1 MSFKKVLLVKP
12 SGKHGLSF
20 AFDII
25 PTGLE
30 YIASS
35 IEGVVDE
42 VNIIDLE
49 KEPKPIQRSL
59 ERFLDTLK
67 PDLVGISMSA
77 TDHSEGLEIAEIT
90 HKKGTATV
98 LGGYHPTAIPDEMLS
113 HPYVDFVV
121 RGEGEMTMQNLVA
134 KGDGRGVN
142 GVSYRDGDEIVHN
155 PDREPIKDLDILPF
169 PARHLRRHKYH
180 VTLRRDRE
188 HDVLTTSRGCWG
200 RCTFCCE
207 PSMSN
212 SHLRNRAPEK
222 VMDEILETVRFHEG
236 KPLSIEITDPHF
248 MGRPRYVEQL
258 CDLLAQNELDVKFI
272 AKVRPDT
279 MAKFPEIV
287 RKMIAVGIDCFEMGI
302 ESPNEKDLESTSK
315 GIEPGVH
322 LKAVENI
329 KKWGGNPGGTFVIG
343 LPDQTEEEILQFPVY
358 AKELGLTSSAYGIA
372 TPYPS
377 TKFYEELDEQGL
389 IFETDWNRFDEMHS
403 VFKVQDISS
412 SRIEDLATI
421 CMAKFWTWDIFLERE
436 RLRMMSTGAK
446 VPLATFTIDRM
457 ADLRFGAGVGLQL
470 QEGNFQ
476 THIERF
482 LEASSDPNIK
492 RYTEKMGM
500 HNVIEMSR
508 FLSLLGAQTI
518 QLTVRNNGSALT
530 SWVFKT
536 TKNKVVYVHVTNG
549 RVDEP
554 TINFEIDMA
563 DVLVHGKW
571 NVTIIEKIRTI
582 TKLLA
587 SNKGIK
593 RRYNLGRLL
602 FAAGIELFSY
612 LGTRN
617 NGKGID

>member
-30 YIASS
+30 YLASS

-49 KEPKPIQRSL
+49 MEPKPIQRTM
-59 ERFLDTLK
+59 ERFLDMLK

-77 TDHSEGLEIAEIT
+77 TDHSEGLEIAEIS
-90 HKKGTATV
+90 HKRGIPTV

-121 RGEGEMTMQNLVA
+121 RGEGEITMRNLVE

-142 GVSYRDGDEIVHN
+142 GVSYKDDDEIVHN

-188 HDVLTTSRGCWG
+188 HDVLTASRGCWG
-200 RCTFCCE
+200 RCSFCCE
-207 PSMSN
+207 PSMSK

-222 VMDEILETVRFHEG
+222 VMDEIREIVRFHEG

-302 ESPNEKDLESTSK
+302 ESPNKKDLESTSK
-315 GIEPGVH
+315 GMEPGLH

-377 TKFYEELDEQGL
+377 TKFYEDLDEQGL

-403 VFKVQDISS
+403 VFKVQDIPS

-436 RLRMMSTGAK
+436 RLRMMRTGAK
-446 VPLATFTIDRM
+446 VPLATFAIDRL
-457 ADLRFGAGVGLQL
+457 ADLRFGAGAGIQL
-470 QEGNFQ
+470 QEGNFL

-482 LEASSDPNIK
+482 LEASSDPHIK
-492 RYTEKMGM
+492 RYTEKIGM

-508 FLSLLGAQTI
+508 FLSVLGAQTI
-518 QLTVRNNGSALT
+518 QLTVRDNGSPLT

-536 TKNKVVYVHVTNG
+536 TKNKVDYVEVTEG
-549 RVDEP
+549 RVDGP
-554 TINFEIDMA
+554 TINFELEMA
-563 DVLVHGKW
+563 DVLVHGKP
-571 NVTIIEKIRTI
+571 NVTLIEKIRTI

-602 FAAGIELFSY
+602 FAAGIEFFSY

>member
-20 AFDII
+20 AFDMI
-25 PTGLE
+25 PVGLE

-35 IEGVVDE
+35 IEGVGDE

-49 KEPKPIQRSL
+49 KEPKPIQLSL
-59 ERFLDTLK
+59 ERYLDMLK

-77 TDHSEGLEIAEIT
+77 TDHSEGLEIAEIS
-90 HKKGTATV
+90 HKRGIATV

-121 RGEGEMTMQNLVA
+121 RGEGEITMRDLVA
-134 KGDGRGVN
+134 KGDGRDVKGI
-142 GVSYRDGDEIVHN
+142 SYRDGDQIVHN

-188 HDVLTTSRGCWG
+188 HDVLTASRGCWG
-200 RCTFCCE
+200 KCSFCCE
-207 PSMSN
+207 PSMSK

-222 VMDEILETVRFHEG
+222 VMDEILEIVGFHEG
-236 KPLSIEITDPHF
+236 RPLSIEITDPHF

-258 CDLLAQNELDVKFI
+258 CDLLAQNELDIKFI

-279 MAKFPEIV
+279 MAKFPDVV

-302 ESPNEKDLESTSK
+302 ESPNKKDLESTSK
-315 GIEPGVH
+315 GMEPG
-322 LKAVENI
+322 LNLMAVENI

-358 AKELGLTSSAYGIA
+358 AKELGLTSTAYGIA

-403 VFKVQDISS
+403 VFKVQNIPS

-436 RLRMMSTGAK
+436 RMRMMRSGAK
-446 VPLATFTIDRM
+446 VPLATFAVDRM
-457 ADLRFGAGVGLQL
+457 ADLTFGASAGIQL
-470 QEGNFQ
+470 QEGNFL

-482 LEASSDPNIK
+482 LEASSDPYIK
-492 RYTEKMGM
+492 RYTEKLGM

-518 QLTVRNNGSALT
+518 QLTVSNNGSALT

-536 TKNKVVYVHVTNG
+536 TKNKVEYVQVTDG
-549 RVDEP
+549 CVDEP

-563 DVLVHGKW
+563 DVLVHGKR
-571 NVTIIEKIRTI
+571 NVTLIEKIRTI

-602 FAAGIELFSY
+602 FAVGIEFLSY

-617 NGKGID
+617 NGKAID

>member
-49 KEPKPIQRSL
+49 MEPKPIQRTMERSL
-59 ERFLDTLK
+59 DMLE

-77 TDHSEGLEIAEIT
+77 TDHSEGLEIAEIS
-90 HKKGTATV
+90 HKRGVPTV

-121 RGEGEMTMQNLVA
+121 RGEGEITMRNLVE
-134 KGDGRGVN
+134 KGDGKGVN
-142 GVSYRDGDEIVHN
+142 GISYRDGDEIVHN

-188 HDVLTTSRGCWG
+188 HDVLTASRGCWG
-200 RCTFCCE
+200 RCSFCCE
-207 PSMSN
+207 PSMSK

-222 VMDEILETVRFHEG
+222 VMDEILEMVGFHDG

-302 ESPNEKDLESTSK
+302 ESPNKKDLESTSK
-315 GIEPGVH
+315 GMEPGLH

-403 VFKVQDISS
+403 VFKVQGIAS

-436 RLRMMSTGAK
+436 RLRMMRCGAK
-446 VPLATFTIDRM
+446 VPLATFAIDRL
-457 ADLRFGAGVGLQL
+457 ADLRFGAGVGIQL
-470 QEGNFQ
+470 QEGNFL

-482 LEASSDPNIK
+482 LEASSDPHIK
-492 RYTEKMGM
+492 RYTERIGM

-508 FLSLLGAQTI
+508 FLSVLGAQTI
-518 QLTVRNNGSALT
+518 QLTVRDNGSALT

-536 TKNKVVYVHVTNG
+536 TKNKVEYVQVTEG

-554 TINFEIDMA
+554 TINFELEMA
-563 DVLVHGKW
+563 DVLVHGKP
-571 NVTIIEKIRTI
+571 NVTLIEKIRTI

-602 FAAGIELFSY
+602 FATGIEFFSY